1 MRHNQFRIY
10 GLIVLLFFCISA
22 GGQNI
27 FVLQKAGG
35 AGMHMFRAGD
45 FVKLKIRSSDT
56 TVKGMIN
63 FIYDSS
69 LVVNYGTEV
78 LINDIAVIYRER
90 RMLKLLQNVCLASG
104 LLYLSIS
111 TLNGIINNDSPIVPG
126 ETLKISGGLV
136 LTGVIL
142 TTVTSRAHRIEPTK
156 WKVKI
161 LDFTD

>member
-1 MRHNQFRIY
+1 
-10 GLIVLLFFCISA
+10 
-22 GGQNI
+22 
-27 FVLQKAGG
+27 
-35 AGMHMFRAGD
+35 MHMFRAGD
-45 FVKLKIRSSDT
+45 FIKLKIRSSDT
-56 TVKGMIN
+56 TVKGLIN

-69 LVVNYGTEV
+69 LVINYGTEV
-78 LINDIAVIYRER
+78 QISDIAVIYRER
-90 RMLKLLQNVCLASG
+90 TMLKLLQNVCLISG

-136 LTGVIL
+136 LTGVLL
-142 TTVTSRAHRIEPTK
+142 TTVTSRAHQVKPTK